1 MSDLF
6 KNMNLARFIIVV
18 TIPLA
23 IGLGFFQS
31 SQAQRVEDIQT
42 DLDKRVPKMLSQIQ
56 QLAVDHTRL
65 KSELSGEGLSGEA
78 SPQTYIRKIA
88 TSSRVEIGDVKIT
101 ESKRTPFTGIEDRI
115 YTIRPS
121 DSERGFQRLKISN
134 LLYKL
139 EEDSSRI
146 KVTDVSIDIAQRRV
160 KNHIVP
166 EDKWTFTTQV
176 TSRQAK

>member
-1 MSDLF
+1 MSDLL
-6 KNMNLARFIIVV
+6 KNMSLARFIILV

-23 IGLGFFQS
+23 IALGVFQS
-31 SQAQRVEDIQT
+31 NQAGRVEEMQT
-42 DLDKRVPKMLSQIQ
+42 DLDRRVPKLLSQIQ

-65 KSELSGEGLSGEA
+65 TEELSGEGLSKQT

-88 TSSRVEIGDVKIT
+88 TSSRVEIGDVKIS

-121 DSERGFQRLKISN
+121 DSERGFQRLNISN
-134 LLYKL
+134 LLFKL

-146 KVTDVSIDIAQRRV
+146 KVTNISIDIAQRRV

-166 EDKWTFTTQV
+166 EDKWTFTAQV

>member
-1 MSDLF
+1 MSAIF
-6 KNMNLARFIIVV
+6 ANMNLARFIILA

-23 IGLGFFQS
+23 IGLALFDS
-31 SQAQRVEDIQT
+31 NRSEL
-42 DLDKRVPKMLSQIQ
+42 LDETRRGLNKRVPEMLSRIQ

-65 KSELSGEGLSGEA
+65 TKEMNSEGLGGQT

-88 TSSRVEIGDVKIT
+88 TSSRVEIGDVKISET
-101 ESKRTPFTGIEDRI
+101 KRTPLTGIEDVI

-146 KVTDVSIDIAQRRV
+146 KVTDISIDIAQRRV
-160 KNHIVP
+160 KNHVVP
-166 EDKWTFTTQV
+166 DDSWTFTAQV